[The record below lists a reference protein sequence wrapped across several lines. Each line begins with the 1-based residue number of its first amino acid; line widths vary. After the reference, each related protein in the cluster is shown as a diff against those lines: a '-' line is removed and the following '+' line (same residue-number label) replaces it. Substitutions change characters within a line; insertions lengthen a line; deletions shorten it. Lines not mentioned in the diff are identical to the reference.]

1 MIGQNQII
9 KFLISF
15 HLSIKFNDNLN
26 YKYFHFLLKLW
37 SQFNSYYI
45 KSRLKIKKLNFSIN
59 LKINRN
65 FITTF

>member
-15 HLSIKFNDNLN
+15 HFSIKFNDNLN

-45 KSRLKIKKLNFSIN
+45 KSRFKIEEIKL
-59 LKINRN
+59 
-65 FITTF
+65 